1 MKIKIISVGRAKN
14 KHIIHLSNVY
24 KDRIKRYTKLEEIV
38 LKSGTNQSEN
48 ERILNHLKNN
58 KGLNYGLSEDGMN
71 LNSNDFAKMLGNNE
85 EQVSFVIGG
94 PEGINSKVK
103 ENCNQIIALS
113 LMTFT
118 HEMAQLFLLEQLYR
132 AFTIFQNIKY
142 HK

>member
-1 MKIKIISVGRAKN
+1 
-14 KHIIHLSNVY
+14 
-24 KDRIKRYTKLEEIV
+24 
-38 LKSGTNQSEN
+38 
-48 ERILNHLKNN
+48 
-58 KGLNYGLSEDGMN
+58 
-71 LNSNDFAKMLGNNE
+71 MLGNNE
-85 EQVSFVIGG
+85 EQTSFVIGG
-94 PEGINSKVK
+94 PKGINSKVK

>member
-1 MKIKIISVGRAKN
+1 
-14 KHIIHLSNVY
+14 
-24 KDRIKRYTKLEEIV
+24 
-38 LKSGTNQSEN
+38 
-48 ERILNHLKNN
+48 
-58 KGLNYGLSEDGMN
+58 MN
-71 LNSNDFAKMLGNNE
+71 LSSNDFAKMLGNNE